1 MSHNKREFEEDKN
14 VIDKSR
20 TKHNYG
26 TKLGVIDA
34 KYEAAL
40 SEMNEHT
47 NNVLLDSVLVL
58 PEEQIRAMSREH
70 PKDW

>member
-14 VIDKSR
+14 VIDKLR
-20 TKHNYG
+20 TKNNFG
-26 TKLGVIDA
+26 TRIGVIDE

-58 PEEQIRAMSREH
+58 PEEQLKAMAKEH